1 MTEHQATPEP
11 APARSPAADPVEA
24 LASPSATSEAHG
36 PLAAFLRRGLNALV
50 FAVLALLFIGG
61 HHVGW
66 KLPRASELF
75 HRATAEQE
83 DWCSEHF
90 VPESQCVEC
99 NEELLPRQRDFG
111 YCDKHGVE
119 QCVIDHPELAQ
130 LAGAPHLPQYDTV
143 RAIGLLARPA
153 NPREE
158 GHHAQR
164 VQVASLEAA
173 AKAGINVAPVEERRM
188 RDTIS
193 ANGEVT
199 FDPTRVAHLS
209 PRVAGTVTAVFKS
222 TNDPVEA
229 GETLAL
235 VDAAQ
240 VGQAKAQLLDALVKL
255 QLKRTTYSR
264 FKDHAG
270 ALPAMTV
277 TEAEAALQEAE
288 VAFVSA
294 RQGLVNLGFEL
305 PERIETLRAA
315 EVAEQIRF
323 LGIPADFVSR
333 LPAGTKTAN
342 LIPLR
347 TPYAGVIIS
356 SDVVAGEVVD
366 SNKLLFT
373 VADPRALWL
382 HLSVREED
390 AHSISLGQPV
400 EFRTEDGTQ
409 AVRGTVSRVSPAID
423 ERTRAL
429 KVYVTLS
436 DGQQNLQNLRDKPFG
451 TARIILRVEPHAIVV
466 PQEAVQSGPAGQF
479 VFVRD
484 KNFLQTGTPK
494 IFYARQV
501 RTGARDDKFVELLAG
516 ALPGEVVA
524 TQGSPVLLAQLL
536 RSNLGEGCGCHKR

>member
-1 MTEHQATPEP
+1 MTEHNATQPTDPVPP
-11 APARSPAADPVEA
+11 APSNSAAVA
-24 LASPSATSEAHG
+24 LGIHG
-36 PLAAFLRRGLNALV
+36 RFGTFARRGLNALV
-50 FAVLALLFIGG
+50 FAVLALLFVGG

-66 KLPRASELF
+66 KLPKASGLF
-75 HRATAEQE
+75 HPEAAATD

-99 NEELLPRQRDFG
+99 NEDLCPRQKDFG

-130 LAGAPHLPQYDTV
+130 LSGALRLPQYDTV
-143 RAIGLLARPA
+143 QALGLLARPE
-153 NPREE
+153 NQRDDGP
-158 GHHAQR
+158 HARR
-164 VQVASLEAA
+164 VQVASLDAA
-173 AKAGINVAPVEERRM
+173 TKAGIAVATVGERRM
-188 RDTIS
+188 SDIVS
-193 ANGEVT
+193 ANGEVV

-209 PRVAGTVTAVFKS
+209 PRVPGMVSAVFKA
-222 TNDPVEA
+222 TNDTVEP
-229 GETLAL
+229 GEILAL

-240 VGQAKAQLLDALVKL
+240 VGQLKAQLLNSLVKL
-255 QLKRTTYSR
+255 QLRRTTYAR

-270 ALPAMTV
+270 ALPAMTL
-277 TEAEAALQEAE
+277 TEAESALQEAE
-288 VAFVSA
+288 VAFVSS
-294 RQGLVNLGFEL
+294 RQALVNLGFEL
-305 PERIETLRAA
+305 PEKIESRRAA
-315 EVAEQIRF
+315 ELAEQIRF
-323 LGIPADFVSR
+323 LGIPASYVAR

-347 TPYAGVIIS
+347 TPYAGVIVS

-366 SNKLLFT
+366 STKLLFT
-373 VADPRALWL
+373 VADPRVMWL
-382 HLSVREED
+382 QLSVREED
-390 AHSISLGQPV
+390 AHAVAAGLPV
-400 EFRTEDGTQ
+400 EFRTDDGTQ
-409 AVRGTVSRVSPAID
+409 LVRGIVSRMSPGID

-429 KVYVTLS
+429 KVFASLS
-436 DGQQNLQNLRDKPFG
+436 DSEANLRDKTFG

-466 PQEAVQSGPAGQF
+466 PQEAVQSGPGGHF

-484 KNFLQTGTPK
+484 KNFLADGTPK

-536 RSNLGEGCGCHKR
+536 RSNLGEGCGCHKH

>member
-1 MTEHQATPEP
+1 MSDKEAQPEP
-11 APARSPAADPVEA
+11 AEHVV
-24 LASPSATSEAHG
+24 ATSAARPQDLRG
-36 PLAAFLRRGLNALV
+36 SLAAFSRRGLNAGV
-50 FAVLALLFIGG
+50 FALLAVVFLGG
-61 HHVGW
+61 HHFGW

-75 HRATAEQE
+75 HGAAAESD
-83 DWCSEHF
+83 DWCPEHF

-99 NEELLPRQRDFG
+99 NEGLLPRQKDFG

-130 LAGAPHLPQYDTV
+130 FDGTPRLPQYDT
-143 RAIGLLARPA
+143 AQALSLLARPE
-153 NPREE
+153 NQRDES
-158 GHHAQR
+158 GHSRR

-173 AKAGINVAPVEERRM
+173 NKAGISVAAVQERQM
-188 RDTIS
+188 RDMIS

-209 PRVAGTVTAVFKS
+209 PRVAGTVAAVFK
-222 TNDPVEA
+222 TVNDSVEA
-229 GETLAL
+229 GEVLAL

-240 VGQAKAQLLDALVKL
+240 VGQAKAQLLNALVKL
-255 QLKRTTYSR
+255 QLRRTTYAR

-270 ALPAMTV
+270 ALPAMSL

-305 PERIETLRAA
+305 PEKTDLSRAA
-315 EVAEQIRF
+315 QLAEEIRF
-323 LGIPADFVSR
+323 LGIPAEYVAR
-333 LPAGTKTAN
+333 LPVGTKTAN
-342 LIPLR
+342 LLPLR
-347 TPYAGVIIS
+347 TPYAGVIVS

-373 VADPRALWL
+373 VADPRAVWL
-382 HLSVREED
+382 QLNVREED
-390 AHSISLGQPV
+390 AHAVLLGLPV
-400 EFRTEDGTQ
+400 EFRTDDGVQ
-409 AVRGTVSRVSPAID
+409 VVRGTVNRVSPAID

-429 KVYVTLS
+429 KVFVAVS
-436 DGQQNLQNLRDKPFG
+436 DSQPHLRDKTFG

-466 PQEAVQSGPAGQF
+466 PREAVQSAPGGQF

-484 KNFLQTGTPK
+484 KDFLADGTPK
-494 IFYARQV
+494 VFYARQV

-516 ALPGEVVA
+516 ALPGEFVA

-536 RSNLGEGCGCHKR
+536 RSNLGAGCGCHQH